1 MQQEDRGGLQLGI
14 FMPNCS
20 NMQAISTYRS
30 GPDEWSYE
38 SNERIALPLNLY
50 GLAAQGGAVTR
61 FGHGD
66 RP

>member
-1 MQQEDRGGLQLGI
+1 MG
-14 FMPNCS
+14 
-20 NMQAISTYRS
+20 ISTYRS

-61 FGHGD
+61 FGHRD
-66 RP
+66 CT